1 MTGLDRTPAPP
12 TPAADRQPNRRTFNR
27 SLLILGLAG
36 YMVGRPNDAPAE
48 DQRPLPRPERDG
60 EATVFQALARR
71 RTRRSYGPTPLT
83 LGQVGSLLWAANGL
97 TGPAGDDRFR
107 SAPSAGAL
115 HPLTIHLIAGR
126 KGVVGLPPAV
136 YAYLPETHALSAG
149 AAGDRRQAVA
159 RACLDQLWVARAPAM
174 IAIAGKYRI
183 ETAKYGHRGKR
194 YTHIEAGCVCQ
205 NIFLAAEGLD
215 LRAGVVGAF
224 DNARLAATLGLPVDR
239 DPILIM
245 PLGGRD

>member
-1 MTGLDRTPAPP
+1 MTGPRHKSVRP
-12 TPAADRQPNRRTFNR
+12 TSADRRPNRRTFNR

-36 YMVGRPNDAPAE
+36 YLIGRSNDASAE
-48 DQRPLPRPERDG
+48 DRRPLPRPERDG
-60 EATVFQALARR
+60 RATVFQALARR
-71 RTRRSYGPTPLT
+71 RTRRSFGPAPLT
-83 LGQVGSLLWAANGL
+83 LDQIGSLLWAANGL
-97 TGPAGDDRFR
+97 TGPPGDDRYR

-115 HPLTIHLIAGR
+115 HPLTIHLVAGR

-136 YAYLPETHALSAG
+136 YAYLPEDHALSAG
-149 AAGDRRQAVA
+149 ATGDRREAVA

-174 IAIAGKYRI
+174 IAITGKYRI
-183 ETAKYGHRGKR
+183 ETSKYGRRGGR

-205 NIFLAAEGLD
+205 NIFLAVEGLG

-224 DNARLAATLGLPVDR
+224 DDARLAATLGLPVDR

-245 PLGGRD
+245 PLGGRE